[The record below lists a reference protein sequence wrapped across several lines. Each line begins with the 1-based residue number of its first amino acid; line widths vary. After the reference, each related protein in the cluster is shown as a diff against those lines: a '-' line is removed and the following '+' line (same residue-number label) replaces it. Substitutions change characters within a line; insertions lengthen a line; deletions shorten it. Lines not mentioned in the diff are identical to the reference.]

1 VGWLIADNKTLNKIR
16 DYKDYTTHCV
26 PLISETI
33 TRLAVENIYRITKD
47 FIKRIK
53 NNWFLLKNNNLVK
66 KREILLINYDLEGG
80 CVCFLKINGFN
91 SFKLAKILVKKYNI
105 SVMPGEVFNKGGY
118 TRINLAQKTKD
129 FKYLLKSIN
138 LVLKNE

>member
-1 VGWLIADNKTLNKIR
+1 
-16 DYKDYTTHCV
+16 
-26 PLISETI
+26 
-33 TRLAVENIYRITKD
+33 
-47 FIKRIK
+47 
-53 NNWFLLKNNNLVK
+53 LKNNNLVK